1 MLVWFG
7 VDSGFFRIE
16 RLRFL
21 ARWNVKGIVLSPF
34 GPLQKFVGTA
44 RACLNRWGGESL
56 GRLLG
61 ALPVSLWRQ
70 GITGPGFEIAHLSAR
85 SKAKA

>member
-44 RACLNRWGGESL
+44 W
-56 GRLLG
+56 
-61 ALPVSLWRQ
+61 
-70 GITGPGFEIAHLSAR
+70 
-85 SKAKA
+85 